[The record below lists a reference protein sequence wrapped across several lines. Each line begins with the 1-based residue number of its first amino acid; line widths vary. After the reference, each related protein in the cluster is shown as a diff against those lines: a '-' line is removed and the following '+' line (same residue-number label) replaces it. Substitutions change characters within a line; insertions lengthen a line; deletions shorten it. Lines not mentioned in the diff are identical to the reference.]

1 MQCRLSFLLLLL
13 SSLAAGQPTTV
24 GTAYLDWQGC
34 YTLTTS
40 GLSQRGAVWFEDTLD
55 LTRPFVIDG
64 EVTIGGSSSA
74 DGMTIALMN
83 NPGNSIGQGGGA
95 LGYGTLSNAFAV
107 EIDIYQ
113 NGGYNDPFYD
123 HVAYLTNGSVIH
135 TAPPSISAPISCLPS
150 GGNVG
155 QNPYPVQLYWY
166 PSTQKLDFYF
176 DCNLR
181 LSRTVDLP
189 TLLGT
194 TQVQW
199 GATAATGA
207 LTATFRFCKEYAANF
222 TNDTIQQ
229 WCNGTI
235 QPNYTAP
242 NIQSYYWSPAIGVS
256 DITAASPILSPP
268 QTTTYTI
275 TRTDNCGTDRHDT
288 LTVSLSSFDPLPPVE
303 IICEGN
309 SILADLTG
317 FPNLLW
323 SDGSASTLRYLSQPG
338 TYYVTAT
345 DPISG
350 CTAIDSLQL
359 YVAELNLQASNQQVC
374 YNDIVTLSANPPF
387 AVYWADFDSGLPAG
401 WSLPDTTSYL
411 YEQMA
416 GPFRN
421 DTVEWNL
428 TGLPEHD
435 ELVVEFTLYI
445 FDDWDG
451 NGPADGPDL
460 WGMQVDGTSEIHTT
474 FSNTAGTLQSYP
486 DDFQINHPAMTNA
499 LHTGLPPRCASG
511 ATTTIYQMQ
520 FILPHSA
527 CDASVQWY
535 GELIDAAS
543 GLLCDESWALDNVI
557 IRTNSSSSTSLCP
570 PAFMWSNGATA
581 TTFDTA
587 ILDTIT
593 FTYTADFGGV
603 SCEDSI
609 TVDVLNDFVL
619 ITGLP
624 SFLCPNDVPVSLSSP
639 YTQGGSTF
647 NGVFRLEETIS
658 NNVVINNTPL
668 ITIDP
673 GTLTPGTNYTL
684 FFEYTD
690 PSTACSWTAEALF
703 NVDPIPD
710 FSTSNPPDQ
719 CINSSPI
726 FLAAYRTWNPQN
738 GSNENPAWY
747 SYSTTSFGLSN
758 ALFDPA
764 LAGIGVHTITVTYQ
778 IPGGCY
784 NTETIV
790 VTVNDGPDLSSL
802 FSAMPVPV
810 CGHTSISLPVLDPL
824 DSWSG
829 TGVNGSAVNYT
840 FDSNGLLTGVHT
852 LTYTGS
858 GHPCIST
865 WDFEVLDPIVIS
877 FQPSPGSACL
887 SDSTFQLTYGV
898 SGGSGSGTSTFMNIS
913 APGSAPIL
921 PIDNNTGIVDL
932 SNAVPGVYTIS
943 YTFNDNNGCSASDSA
958 QISIL
963 PLPQVDPV
971 PNTAINL
978 CSNGLVDLSNG
989 YFLPSAGGTFT
1000 VNGTPLN
1007 GSVLSGSAGYL
1018 GPNANVVVYTLTD
1031 SSGCSDTAIKYFD
1044 LLEPPVITPVSGSI
1058 FTESCPGAADVTIS
1072 VGVTGG
1078 ATPNMIYEW
1087 SNGHQDSSLTN
1098 ATAGTYTVTVTN
1110 SGGCSSEATY
1120 TVVAPNPINATE
1132 TITHVSASGASD
1144 GAISLN
1150 IANVN
1155 ANYLFSWSGG
1165 LPPNQNQSN
1174 LPAGTY
1180 SVTITDDNGCMEE
1193 LNDLVV
1199 AQPGPLTASGTWV
1212 DVFCFGAATG
1222 SINLTVGG
1230 GFNPPD
1236 VPDYQFLWAHG
1247 ATTEDLVHLA
1257 AGQYSVT
1264 VTAIPTST
1272 DSSILNFTITE
1283 PNALTISG
1291 TTVDILCHGLNTGSI
1306 GTTVSGGVAPY
1317 SYEWNNGFTTADMTG
1332 LTAGNYMLTVTDNN
1346 LCEVEQSF
1354 VLSQPGSPF
1363 NVGANVVDVDCYGAS
1378 TGEIYVTVSG
1388 ATPFSGSGAP
1398 YLFTWSNGASTEDL
1412 SGVSAGMYSLT
1423 IEDANGCTTILP
1435 VLPVLQ
1441 PTAPITVNGVVT
1453 HVSNFGAMDG
1463 SISLTVSGGTPG
1475 YNYGWTG
1482 PAGLITADS
1491 TVSSLNGGTYTVT
1504 VTDMNGCTQTATF
1517 VVNEPAQLTVSGTV
1531 TDETCLGSADG
1542 TIDITISANGV
1553 PAILWSNGTTIEDLS
1568 GLAVGDYSVT
1578 VVDGLQIQIDSFV
1591 IGTATILN
1599 FNLSLPNDTFCRVDT
1614 LPLQGTTTN
1623 IGAAETYKLDGQPV
1637 TGPAVPLSSYPPG
1650 QHTLTYIVSA
1660 GGCTDSTSFTFE
1672 LIEGYPTVPQSSVLV
1687 CQTDSLVNLTGL
1699 LNGAAMLTLP
1709 DTGRWS
1715 DPSGNAVY
1723 SLMDPAVG
1731 PFGIY
1736 EYRISSFCGTTIYLL
1751 DVDLIQN
1758 PIIFST
1764 PDSLCQNHGVL
1775 DLNSLVSPIGGTW
1788 SGGTT
1793 TGLFDL
1799 SMASPGISWFYYDI
1813 TVTGCSFTDSTQIQ
1827 VVPGPTIVLDTAALP
1842 AWCTASGTD
1851 TLDFA
1856 GPAGGSYSST
1866 TAVITSVGGYF
1877 LLDPA
1882 ASGAGNH
1889 DLWYHYSDPL
1899 SGCLDSVMATITIDT
1914 TAITAIGPFAD
1925 TLCVGDLPVPLP
1937 VALPAGGVLSG
1948 TGIVGSNFSPTA
1960 AGVGTHELIYYFP
1973 SDPCY
1978 LADTIEIVVTDIPD
1992 IIMPAFSDLCSS
2004 DPAYSLNGAV
2014 PSGGTWSGSHVVNG
2028 QFLPG
2033 AAGPG
2038 VHEIVY
2044 YYNSGGN
2051 CERYDTTQI
2060 TVLSGTSLSIGTVP
2074 GFCENGSAQAL
2085 NVVYPAGGSYS
2096 GPGVQNNV
2104 FDPQPAGIGTHTI
2117 AYSYTDAQ
2125 GCLTDTVFALVV
2137 NAFPVVTLANLP
2149 DFCEDDPP
2157 LTIMGGTPGGGTYSG
2172 PGIVGSLTFD
2182 PALAGQGSHLIMY
2195 LYTDSIGCSASAT
2208 AYINVHPNPPD
2219 PGISRTL
2226 DFLVCDWGFYNYQW
2240 FFNGDSIPNSNSI
2253 KWTAT
2258 DTGYYQV
2265 MLISDWGCTS
2275 ISDSLLVDVIYQ
2287 IGLGED
2293 RWAGVFLYPNPVRDQ
2308 VLVDLPI
2315 RPQAVHFEWI
2325 NALGQVVDAGELPPG
2340 ECDAVAIR
2348 YERPRGRILPAGAV
2362 G

>member
-1 MQCRLSFLLLLL
+1 M
-13 SSLAAGQPTTV
+13 
-24 GTAYLDWQGC
+24 
-34 YTLTTS
+34 
-40 GLSQRGAVWFEDTLD
+40 
-55 LTRPFVIDG
+55 
-64 EVTIGGSSSA
+64 
-74 DGMTIALMN
+74 
-83 NPGNSIGQGGGA
+83 PG
-95 LGYGTLSNAFAV
+95 
-107 EIDIYQ
+107 
-113 NGGYNDPFYD
+113 
-123 HVAYLTNGSVIH
+123 
-135 TAPPSISAPISCLPS
+135 
-150 GGNVG
+150 
-155 QNPYPVQLYWY
+155 
-166 PSTQKLDFYF
+166 
-176 DCNLR
+176 
-181 LSRTVDLP
+181 
-189 TLLGT
+189 
-194 TQVQW
+194 
-199 GATAATGA
+199 
-207 LTATFRFCKEYAANF
+207 
-222 TNDTIQQ
+222 
-229 WCNGTI
+229 
-235 QPNYTAP
+235 
-242 NIQSYYWSPAIGVS
+242 
-256 DITAASPILSPP
+256 
-268 QTTTYTI
+268 
-275 TRTDNCGTDRHDT
+275 
-288 LTVSLSSFDPLPPVE
+288 
-303 IICEGN
+303 
-309 SILADLTG
+309 
-317 FPNLLW
+317 
-323 SDGSASTLRYLSQPG
+323 
-338 TYYVTAT
+338 
-345 DPISG
+345 
-350 CTAIDSLQL
+350 
-359 YVAELNLQASNQQVC
+359 
-374 YNDIVTLSANPPF
+374 
-387 AVYWADFDSGLPAG
+387 
-401 WSLPDTTSYL
+401 
-411 YEQMA
+411 
-416 GPFRN
+416 
-421 DTVEWNL
+421 
-428 TGLPEHD
+428 
-435 ELVVEFTLYI
+435 
-445 FDDWDG
+445 
-451 NGPADGPDL
+451 
-460 WGMQVDGTSEIHTT
+460 
-474 FSNTAGTLQSYP
+474 
-486 DDFQINHPAMTNA
+486 
-499 LHTGLPPRCASG
+499 
-511 ATTTIYQMQ
+511 
-520 FILPHSA
+520 
-527 CDASVQWY
+527 
-535 GELIDAAS
+535 
-543 GLLCDESWALDNVI
+543 
-557 IRTNSSSSTSLCP
+557 
-570 PAFMWSNGATA
+570 
-581 TTFDTA
+581 
-587 ILDTIT
+587 
-593 FTYTADFGGV
+593 
-603 SCEDSI
+603 
-609 TVDVLNDFVL
+609 
-619 ITGLP
+619 
-624 SFLCPNDVPVSLSSP
+624 
-639 YTQGGSTF
+639 
-647 NGVFRLEETIS
+647 
-658 NNVVINNTPL
+658 
-668 ITIDP
+668 
-673 GTLTPGTNYTL
+673 
-684 FFEYTD
+684 
-690 PSTACSWTAEALF
+690 
-703 NVDPIPD
+703 
-710 FSTSNPPDQ
+710 
-719 CINSSPI
+719 
-726 FLAAYRTWNPQN
+726 
-738 GSNENPAWY
+738 
-747 SYSTTSFGLSN
+747 
-758 ALFDPA
+758 
-764 LAGIGVHTITVTYQ
+764 
-778 IPGGCY
+778 
-784 NTETIV
+784 
-790 VTVNDGPDLSSL
+790 
-802 FSAMPVPV
+802 
-810 CGHTSISLPVLDPL
+810 
-824 DSWSG
+824 
-829 TGVNGSAVNYT
+829 
-840 FDSNGLLTGVHT
+840 
-852 LTYTGS
+852 
-858 GHPCIST
+858 
-865 WDFEVLDPIVIS
+865 
-877 FQPSPGSACL
+877 
-887 SDSTFQLTYGV
+887 
-898 SGGSGSGTSTFMNIS
+898 
-913 APGSAPIL
+913 
-921 PIDNNTGIVDL
+921 
-932 SNAVPGVYTIS
+932 
-943 YTFNDNNGCSASDSA
+943 
-958 QISIL
+958 
-963 PLPQVDPV
+963 
-971 PNTAINL
+971 
-978 CSNGLVDLSNG
+978 
-989 YFLPSAGGTFT
+989 
-1000 VNGTPLN
+1000 
-1007 GSVLSGSAGYL
+1007 
-1018 GPNANVVVYTLTD
+1018 
-1031 SSGCSDTAIKYFD
+1031 
-1044 LLEPPVITPVSGSI
+1044 
-1058 FTESCPGAADVTIS
+1058 
-1072 VGVTGG
+1072 
-1078 ATPNMIYEW
+1078 
-1087 SNGHQDSSLTN
+1087 
-1098 ATAGTYTVTVTN
+1098 
-1110 SGGCSSEATY
+1110 
-1120 TVVAPNPINATE
+1120 
-1132 TITHVSASGASD
+1132 
-1144 GAISLN
+1144 
-1150 IANVN
+1150 
-1155 ANYLFSWSGG
+1155 
-1165 LPPNQNQSN
+1165 
-1174 LPAGTY
+1174 
-1180 SVTITDDNGCMEE
+1180 
-1193 LNDLVV
+1193 
-1199 AQPGPLTASGTWV
+1199 
-1212 DVFCFGAATG
+1212 
-1222 SINLTVGG
+1222 
-1230 GFNPPD
+1230 
-1236 VPDYQFLWAHG
+1236 YQFLWAHG

-1306 GTTVSGGVAPY
+1306 STTVSGGVAPY
-1317 SYEWNNGFTTADMTG
+1317 SYQWNNGLTTADMTG
-1332 LTAGNYMLTVTDNN
+1332 LTAGSYMLTVTDNN
-1346 LCEVEQSF
+1346 LCEVGQSF

-1363 NVGANVVDVDCYGAS
+1363 NVGANVVDVNCYGAS

-1435 VLPVLQ
+1435 VLPVSQ
-1441 PTAPITVNGVVT
+1441 PAAPITVNGVVT

-1463 SISLTVSGGTPG
+1463 SISVTVSGGTPG

-1482 PAGLITADS
+1482 PAGPITADS

-2340 ECDAVAIR
+2340 DAMQWQYDMSALAGGYYLLVLWDESGVMHFR
-2348 YERPRGRILPAGAV
+2348 TLLER
-2362 G
+2362 